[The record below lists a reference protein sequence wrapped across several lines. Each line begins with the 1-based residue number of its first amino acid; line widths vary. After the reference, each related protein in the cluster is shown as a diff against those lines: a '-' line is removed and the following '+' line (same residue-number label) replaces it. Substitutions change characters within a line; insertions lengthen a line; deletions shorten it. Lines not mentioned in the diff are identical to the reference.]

1 MSDLPPPPDLNGADH
16 HPIASSSKSTIPIP
30 IPIPNPVPTPT
41 SALSTSARSRST
53 QRRASFPSASSEE
66 ILASVDEPPR
76 PTAALLKH
84 GKYIVLG
91 VGGIWYT
98 GFGEE
103 VGRVLMNEHEHGWVR

>member
-1 MSDLPPPPDLNGADH
+1 M
-16 HPIASSSKSTIPIP
+16 
-30 IPIPNPVPTPT
+30 
-41 SALSTSARSRST
+41 
-53 QRRASFPSASSEE
+53 
-66 ILASVDEPPR
+66 DEPPR

>member
-1 MSDLPPPPDLNGADH
+1 MSDLPPPSDLNDADH

-30 IPIPNPVPTPT
+30 IPDRIPVPAPAPTPAP
-41 SALSTSARSRST
+41 SSARSRST
-53 QRRASFPSASSEE
+53 QRRASFPSASSDE

-76 PTAALLKH
+76 PTAALLEH

-103 VGRVLMNEHEHGWVR
+103 VGRVLTDEHGWTR

>member
-1 MSDLPPPPDLNGADH
+1 MSDLPPPSDLNGAEH

-30 IPIPNPVPTPT
+30 NPNPIPTPT
-41 SALSTSARSRST
+41 PALATSARSRSS
-53 QRRASFPSASSEE
+53 QRRASFPSASSDE

-103 VGRVLMNEHEHGWVR
+103 VGRVLMDEHGWVR